1 MPLIRIDLW
10 KGTTTI
16 EQKGK
21 LVKEITDTVILF
33 IALKKLF
40 ILA

>member
-10 KGTTTI
+10 KGTATV

-21 LVKEITDTVILF
+21 LVKDITDTVSDTIEL
-33 IALKKLF
+33 
-40 ILA
+40 